1 MESITTSLLPS
12 EQEALDCYRAFRDAG
27 HLPPV
32 GRPTAVRAKPSESLG
47 RAVRFATDV
56 RDAAT
61 FHEGMLRLDALH
73 DAGAMLTAEVRTA
86 LDWMI
91 DRDQAT
97 ASNPMVAKAVG
108 LGELLNEPDEPVRWL
123 VDDAL
128 PAGGSSL
135 VVAPP
140 KAGKTT
146 AARCLAVAVARG
158 LPWLGRECDRGPVL
172 YLALEERRDEVKRH
186 FAKLGARADDQI
198 RVYVQP
204 APRDGLA
211 ALRGAVLAFNPVL
224 VIVDPLFRLIRFEDG
239 NDYAGVT
246 NTLEPVVAL
255 GRETGAHLMLIHHSR
270 KGSGEDGEESL
281 GSQALFAAVDTLLS
295 IRRTGIER
303 SIESRQRY
311 GPDMARTVL
320 ALDESTGWV
329 NVGVPLSEIAAAK
342 TEDAILDFVASHE
355 GAVAHKIILDEVEGR
370 RERKVRALRS
380 LAESGRLQ
388 RFGSGNRKDPMLYS
402 VPHSQL

>member
-1 MESITTSLLPS
+1 MESNTTSLFPS
-12 EQEALDCYRAFRDAG
+12 EEAALACYRSFRDAG

-32 GRPTAVRAKPSESLG
+32 MAAKTRTRPSKALDRARGFAMAVRE
-47 RAVRFATDV
+47 
-56 RDAAT
+56 AA
-61 FHEGMLRLDALH
+61 FYEDEMSRMDALH
-73 DAGAMLTAEVRTA
+73 DAGAGLTGEDRAA

-91 DRDQAT
+91 DRDATT
-97 ASNPMVAKAVG
+97 ASNPMIAKAVG
-108 LGELLNEPDEPVRWL
+108 LGELLTEPDEPVRWL
-123 VDDAL
+123 VEDVL

-146 AARCLAVAVARG
+146 LARCLAVAVARG
-158 LPWLGRECDRGPVL
+158 LAWLGRDCSRGPVL

-211 ALRGAVLAFNPVL
+211 ALRGAVLAFKPAL

-246 NTLEPVVAL
+246 NALEPLVAL
-255 GRETGAHLMLIHHSR
+255 GRETGAHLMLVHHSR

-281 GSQALFAAVDTLLS
+281 GSQALFAAVDSLLS
-295 IRRTGIER
+295 IRRSGIER

-311 GPDMARTVL
+311 GPDMPRTVL

-329 NVGVPLSEIAAAK
+329 NVGVQLSEIAAAK

-355 GAVAHKIILDEVEGR
+355 GAVAHKIILEEVEGR

-380 LAESGRLQ
+380 LAESGRLH